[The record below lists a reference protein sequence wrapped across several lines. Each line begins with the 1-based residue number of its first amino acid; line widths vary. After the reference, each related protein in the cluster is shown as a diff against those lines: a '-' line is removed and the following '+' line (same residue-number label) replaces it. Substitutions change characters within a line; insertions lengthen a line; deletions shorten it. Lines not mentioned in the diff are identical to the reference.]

1 MGNPHS
7 LHSGPT
13 TGGDAEAKA
22 RQLTLDMCNASASE
36 YDCIFTSGA
45 TGRNSRYVLSCLCVL
60 GINVWAGGGV
70 GGGGELHKRDEQ
82 DRIDEFSNL
91 LVSDFLQGQ

>member
-1 MGNPHS
+1 M
-7 LHSGPT
+7 SGQV
-13 TGGDAEAKA
+13 G
-22 RQLTLDMCNASASE
+22 
-36 YDCIFTSGA
+36 
-45 TGRNSRYVLSCLCVL
+45 VL
-60 GINVWAGGGV
+60 

>member
-1 MGNPHS
+1 MRQPANMTASSRPVRRVETADMSCHACVS
-7 LHSGPT
+7 WESMSGQV
-13 TGGDAEAKA
+13 G
-22 RQLTLDMCNASASE
+22 
-36 YDCIFTSGA
+36 
-45 TGRNSRYVLSCLCVL
+45 VL
-60 GINVWAGGGV
+60 